1 MNILV
6 FEQSAWDDRNSA
18 GNTFSNF
25 FYGPVFSGDRF
36 SNFYCREKCPDN
48 KLNVSYYNLSALNIV
63 KGVLKFKVKGKK
75 FTSLYISRAGKKN
88 NLHSKKEEDRINNL
102 HKGKF
107 EFVYFVHEIVWMSKI
122 WLNRYFKEFIR
133 ENTPDILFA
142 FATSPYILW
151 PLMKFLKKH
160 TKCKVVL
167 LIADDVY
174 GSYDRVAWFRRGYL
188 KKLLSKCIVNADQ
201 LYGISDEMS
210 DLYKCI
216 FKKNVTTLYKG
227 CDLSEEP
234 KRYVNDTVKF
244 VYAGNLFWGRDDI
257 LSLLGKTIEKINRN
271 GTKAELEIYTAAN
284 ITPEIERK
292 LNIQGSSSIMG
303 ARSYDE
309 IKKIMHDADVVV
321 HVESFDEQ
329 QMKTTQYS
337 LSTKIIDCLQSGSQI
352 VGIGPSGIASIE
364 YLKRINGVIVVDN
377 KEKIEAAI
385 SSIIEDKNSIIENSK
400 KIRQYSETNH
410 EISIVQKKLRDD
422 FALLCSK

>member
-6 FEQSAWDDRNSA
+6 FGQAAWDDKNSA

-25 FYGPVFSGDRF
+25 FSGTAFSGDSF

-48 KLNVSYYNLSALNIV
+48 KLNITYYNLSASNII
-63 KGVLKFKVKGKK
+63 KGILKLKVKGKE
-75 FTSLYISRAGKKN
+75 FISAEAEREFQKCSAD
-88 NLHSKKEEDRINNL
+88 SKSEQDKINNL

-107 EFVYFVHEIVWMSKI
+107 EFVYFIHEIVWMSKI
-122 WLNRYFKEFIR
+122 WLNRYFKAFVNR
-133 ENTPDILFA
+133 NKPDILFA

-160 TKCKVVL
+160 TNCKVVL

-257 LSLLGKTIEKINRN
+257 LSLLGKTIDKINKN

-385 SSIIEDKNSIIENSK
+385 SSIVEDKNSIIENSK

-422 FALLCSK
+422 FALLCSR